1 MAKGRQVAGSL
12 DQSRYPGH
20 VRAVGA
26 CSPARSRVRFGHI
39 WIDALTFPE
48 ALAEI
53 DRLVVAGPCG
63 CCFTPHADPAEMAEV
78 GGAFLG
84 ASAAPTLSL
93 TAGQPPIWASRPL
106 AGPLPA

>member
-53 DRLVVAGPCG
+53 DRLVVAGLRG
-63 CCFTPHADPAEMAEV
+63 CVFTPDAGHIVV
-78 GGAFLG
+78 GEGDGAFPG
-84 ASAAPTLSL
+84 GHAAANPSL
-93 TAGQPPIWASRPL
+93 PGRATPGWGFRP
-106 AGPLPA
+106 AAA